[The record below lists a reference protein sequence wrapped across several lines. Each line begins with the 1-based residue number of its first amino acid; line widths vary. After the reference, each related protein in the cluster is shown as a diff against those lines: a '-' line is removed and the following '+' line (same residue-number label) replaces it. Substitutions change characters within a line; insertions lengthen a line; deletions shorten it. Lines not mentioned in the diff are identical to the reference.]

1 MMLPLGL
8 LLTTLPARAQG
19 GAGCHDT
26 SFVTDAKYPDVIAAS
41 RRLVCDSLASR
52 IPGGQIA
59 VAVDGHLVWSAAFG
73 YADETRRAPVTRTTQ
88 FRIGSVSKPLT
99 AAAVG
104 LLVEAG
110 RLDLDAPVQQ
120 YVPDFPV
127 KRYPITTREL
137 AGHMAGIRHYQGN
150 EFLLNRHFASVHD
163 GLAIFSG
170 DSLLFEP
177 GTQFS
182 YSSYGFNLVS
192 AVVEGASGEDFLSY
206 MSRHVLRPLG
216 LVHTAPDRADSL
228 MPDLTHFYDRDSTPG
243 GGPFTQSPR
252 VDLSDKWAGGGFV
265 STAEDLV
272 RFGSALLEPG
282 FLKAETLNL
291 LFTSQR
297 TRDGKPTG
305 YGIGWFVQTDSLG
318 HRWEFHGGGAV
329 GGTTAFGLDRD
340 SHLVIAITSNLTDA
354 PLVSAR
360 AIQRYFDR

>member
-1 MMLPLGL
+1 M
-8 LLTTLPARAQG
+8 
-19 GAGCHDT
+19 
-26 SFVTDAKYPDVIAAS
+26 
-41 RRLVCDSLASR
+41 
-52 IPGGQIA
+52 
-59 VAVDGHLVWSAAFG
+59 AFG
-73 YADETRRAPVTRTTQ
+73 YADEAGHVPVTRTTE

-104 LLVEAG
+104 QLVEAG
-110 RLDLDAPVQQ
+110 KLDLDAPVQR

-137 AGHMAGIRHYQGN
+137 AGHTAGIRHYQGN

-192 AVVEGASGEDFLSY
+192 AVVEGASGENFLSY

-216 LVHTAPDRADSL
+216 LTHTAPDRSDSL
-228 MPDLTHFYDRDSTPG
+228 MPALTHFYDRDSAT
-243 GGPFTQSPR
+243 GPFTVSPT
-252 VDLSDKWAGGGFV
+252 VDLSNKWAGGGFV

-318 HRWEFHGGGAV
+318 HRWQFHGGGAV

-360 AIQRYFDR
+360 AVQRYFDQALSAPAQR